1 MKNRVKTYYITTH
14 SPVHVSSGNPL
25 VKGLDYFPANGRT
38 WIIERNKLEAELV
51 INEKA
56 LIEFS
61 EGSTLE
67 IQEIATKH
75 NLNLKNIVKTSYA
88 GMAIADEMY
97 EFIRD
102 GRGKPYLPGSSIKGA
117 LRTALLW
124 SIYTKFDSETKSSLL
139 SDVLSTR
146 DRRFASQSI
155 LETSLNLDRQKL
167 RKYSSNHNLMRVFH
181 VADAYF
187 TENDVEFSDVRVF
200 NLSNETNGGWKNFP
214 EKRNE
219 KDYQKA
225 TQLATE
231 TLRIGAYASLDF
243 HFDDFLLESSYANK
257 DANFSGYRDT
267 INTLPELCNQY
278 AIYQIDLQRAF
289 AEKYQVNELLSYYS
303 ELENLLENLPSGDF
317 LLRMGWGSG
326 WQGMTG
332 NLYEDETELE
342 SIRKKFNLGK
352 ITRTCPKCGS
362 KNLKRD
368 FKRKDYFFCR
378 GCKNLTIETE
388 VSTDIFPVFPKTRK
402 VARYL
407 GNYYP
412 MGWLV
417 FSQNEPE
424 ITVGEDR
431 SQFSVPQIKLAVKDS
446 TVISQDLKELQ
457 NKFKKETGKKNIN
470 KGEKARAEVL
480 EIGKNTVKVRLLNK
494 DEGRQLSF
502 KAIYLPK
509 INTGDQVIVEVLK
522 TDPEGNSIIDIKFKS
537 VIM

>member
-1 MKNRVKTYYITTH
+1 MKNRVKTYYVTTH

-38 WIIERNKLEAELV
+38 WIIDRNKLEAELV
-51 INEKA
+51 KNEKA
-56 LIEFS
+56 LFDFS
-61 EGSTLE
+61 EGSALE
-67 IQEIATKH
+67 IQEIAAKH
-75 NLNLKNIVKTSYA
+75 SLNLRNIIKTSYE
-88 GMAIADEMY
+88 GMATADEMY

-124 SIYTKFDSETKSSLL
+124 SIYTKIDPETKTGLL
-139 SDVLSTR
+139 SDVLFSR
-146 DRRFASQSI
+146 DERFASQPI
-155 LETSLNLDRQKL
+155 LEASLNLDSYKRRKL
-167 RKYSSNHNLMRVFH
+167 SSNHNLMRVFH

-187 TENDVEFSDVRVF
+187 NENDVEFSDVRVF

-214 EKRNE
+214 ENKNE

-231 TLRIGAYASLDF
+231 ILRIGAYASLDF
-243 HFDDFLLESSYANK
+243 QFDDFLLESDYANK

-278 AIYQIDLQRAF
+278 ARYQIDLQRMF
-289 AEKYQVNELLSYYS
+289 AKKYQINELLSYYS
-303 ELENLLENLPSGDF
+303 DLKHLLENLPSGDF

-342 SIRKKFNLGK
+342 SIRKKFDLGK

-362 KNLKRD
+362 KKLKRD
-368 FKRKDYFFCR
+368 FKRKDQFFCR
-378 GCKNLTIETE
+378 GCKNLIIETE

-402 VARYL
+402 VARYF
-407 GNYYP
+407 GDYYP
-412 MGWLV
+412 LGWLV
-417 FSQNEPE
+417 FSQNEPDAIE
-424 ITVGEDR
+424 AEDR
-431 SQFSVPQIKLAVKDS
+431 SQFSVPQIKLTAEGSS
-446 TVISQDLKELQ
+446 TTSQDLKEIQ

-480 EIGKNTVKVRLLNK
+480 EIAKNTVKVRLLNK

-522 TDPEGNSIIDIKFKS
+522 TDPEGNSITEIKFKS